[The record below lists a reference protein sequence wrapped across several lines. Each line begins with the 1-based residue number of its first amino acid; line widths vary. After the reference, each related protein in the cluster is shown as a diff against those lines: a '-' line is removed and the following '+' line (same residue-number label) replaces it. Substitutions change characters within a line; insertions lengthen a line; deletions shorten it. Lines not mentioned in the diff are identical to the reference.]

1 MHFQQVNLL
10 ISMNLHKI
18 TLFSLLIIG
27 LGACRVPRLTQATN
41 AAITYHGR
49 TLTNGGNE
57 VDLISAASY
66 AELQFSGKS
75 CTFSLINHAEKNDYN
90 YVAIELDGEYK
101 GRFKVSDTIATPLTI
116 KVNNRN
122 KWHQMRIFKATE
134 AQNGIVTVKGVSA
147 ARIRN
152 VPIAPKKRI
161 EFMGNSIT
169 SGMGNDLKEIPCG
182 NGSKWYDQ
190 HNAYWSYATRVA
202 QELNVDFMLSSI
214 SGAGIYRNWNS
225 DGPTVP
231 QQYKNTY
238 LRLDSL
244 QQWDFTRYTPDI
256 VSIALGT
263 NDLSLG
269 DGQTPRLP
277 FDSTAFVNTYIDFIK
292 TVYTHYPNTQ
302 IVLLN
307 SPMVDGNK
315 GQILTG
321 CLKIIQA
328 AVMAQ
333 MPEKKPIKVFEFKAV
348 PATGCTGHPT
358 KEEHAMMAQQ
368 LLPFMQQVLAELN

>member
-1 MHFQQVNLL
+1 
-10 ISMNLHKI
+10 MNLQKI
-18 TLFSLLIIG
+18 ILFILLTIG
-27 LGACRVPRLTQATN
+27 LGACRAPRLTQATN

-49 TLTNGGNE
+49 TLTNAANE
-57 VDLISAASY
+57 VDLIGAASY

-75 CTFSLINHAEKNDYN
+75 CTFSLINHAEKDDYN

-134 AQNGIVTVKGVSA
+134 AQNGIVTVKNVSA
-147 ARIRN
+147 TRIRN
-152 VPIAPKKRI
+152 VPIVAKKRI
-161 EFMGNSIT
+161 EFIGNSIT
-169 SGMGNDLKEIPCG
+169 CGMGNDLKEIPCG

-202 QELNVDFMLSSI
+202 QGLNVDFMLSSI

-269 DGQTPRLP
+269 DGKTPRLP
-277 FDSTAFVNTYIDFIK
+277 FDEKIYVTTYIEFIK
-292 TVYTHYPNTQ
+292 TIYINYPNTQ
-302 IVLLN
+302 ILLLN
-307 SPMVDGNK
+307 SPMVTGEK
-315 GQILTG
+315 GQLLTS
-321 CLKIIQA
+321 CLKKIQA
-328 AVMAQ
+328 AINAE
-333 MPEKKPIKVFEFKAV
+333 MPDKKPIKVFEFKAV
-348 PATGCTGHPT
+348 PATGCSGHPT

-368 LLPFMQQVLAELN
+368 LLPFMQGILAEMK

>member
-1 MHFQQVNLL
+1 
-10 ISMNLHKI
+10 MNLQKI
-18 TLFSLLIIG
+18 SFFSLLIIG
-27 LGACRVPRLTQATN
+27 LGACRTPQLSQATN

-49 TLTNGGNE
+49 TLSNAANE

-101 GRFKVSDTIATPLTI
+101 GRFKVNDTLTSLTI
-116 KVNNRN
+116 RVNNRN

-134 AQNGIVTVKGVSA
+134 AQNGVVTVKNVSA
-147 ARIRN
+147 GRIRN
-152 VPIAPKKRI
+152 VPIADKKRI
-161 EFMGNSIT
+161 EFIGNSIT
-169 SGMGNDLKEIPCG
+169 SGMGNDFKEIPCG

-202 QELNVDFMLSSI
+202 EALKVDFMLSSI

-225 DGPTVP
+225 DAPTVP

-244 QQWDFTRYTPDI
+244 QQWDFTRYKPDI

-269 DGQTPRLP
+269 DGKTARLP
-277 FDSTAFVNTYIDFIK
+277 FDEKAYTTTYIEFIK
-292 TVYTHYPNTQ
+292 TIYSNYPNTQ

-321 CLKIIQA
+321 CLKKIQT
-328 AVMAQ
+328 AVMAE
-333 MPEKKPIKVFEFKAV
+333 MPEKKPVKVFEFKAV

-358 KEEHAMMAQQ
+358 KEEHAMMAAQ
-368 LLPFMQQVLAELN
+368 LVPFMQQVLDGLK

>member
-1 MHFQQVNLL
+1 
-10 ISMNLHKI
+10 MNLQKI
-18 TLFSLLIIG
+18 TSLSLLIVS
-27 LGACRVPRLTQATN
+27 LGSCRVPRLTQATN

-49 TLTNGGNE
+49 TLTNTANE
-57 VDLISAASY
+57 VDLIGAASY
-66 AELQFSGKS
+66 AELQFLGKS

-90 YVAIELDGEYK
+90 YVAVELDGEYK
-101 GRFKVSDTIATPLTI
+101 GRFKVSDTIASPLTI

-134 AQNGIVTVKGVSA
+134 AQNGIVTVKNVSA
-147 ARIRN
+147 ARIKN
-152 VPIAPKKRI
+152 APVATKKRI
-161 EFMGNSIT
+161 EFIGNSIT

-202 QELNVDFMLSSI
+202 QGLNVDFMLSSI

-269 DGQTPRLP
+269 DGKTPRLP
-277 FDSTAFVNTYIDFIK
+277 FDEKTYVTTYIEFIK
-292 TVYTHYPNTQ
+292 TIYTNYANTQ

-321 CLKIIQA
+321 CLKKIQA
-328 AVMAQ
+328 AVMVE

-348 PATGCTGHPT
+348 PATGCSGHPT

-368 LLPFMQQVLAELN
+368 LLPFMQGVLAELK

>member
-1 MHFQQVNLL
+1 
-10 ISMNLHKI
+10 MNLQKI
-18 TLFSLLIIG
+18 TFFSLLLIG
-27 LGACRVPRLTQATN
+27 LGACRAPRLTQATN

-49 TLTNGGNE
+49 TLTNAANE

-66 AELQFSGKS
+66 AEMQFLGKS

-101 GRFKVSDTIATPLTI
+101 GRFKVSDTIAVPLTI

-134 AQNGIVTVKGVSA
+134 ALNGVVTVKGVSTD
-147 ARIRN
+147 RIRN
-152 VPIAPKKRI
+152 VPIVSKKSI
-161 EFMGNSIT
+161 EFIGNSIT

-202 QELNVDFMLSSI
+202 QGLNVDFMLSSI

-238 LRLDSL
+238 LGLDSL

-269 DGQTPRLP
+269 DGKTPRLP
-277 FDSTAFVNTYIDFIK
+277 FDEKIYITTYIEFIK
-292 TVYTHYPNTQ
+292 MIYSNYPNTQ

-307 SPMVDGNK
+307 SPMVTGER
-315 GQILTG
+315 GQILTECIKKVQTSVNG
-321 CLKIIQA
+321 E
-328 AVMAQ
+328 MS
-333 MPEKKPIKVFEFKAV
+333 EKKPIKVFEFKAV

-358 KEEHAMMAQQ
+358 KEEHALMAQQ
-368 LLPFMQQVLAELN
+368 LLPFMQGVLAELK

>member
-1 MHFQQVNLL
+1 
-10 ISMNLHKI
+10 MNLQKI
-18 TLFSLLIIG
+18 TLFSLLI
-27 LGACRVPRLTQATN
+27 LSLDACRAPRLSQATN

-49 TLTNGGNE
+49 TLSNAANE

-75 CTFSLINHAEKNDYN
+75 CTFSLMNHAEKNDYN

-101 GRFKVSDTIATPLTI
+101 GRFKVNDTIDAPLTI

-122 KWHQMRIFKATE
+122 KWHQLRIFKATE
-134 AQNGIVTVKGVSA
+134 AQNGVVTIKNVSA

-152 VPIAPKKRI
+152 VPIVSKKRI

-202 QELNVDFMLSSI
+202 EGLNVDFMLSSI

-244 QQWDFTRYTPDI
+244 QQWDFKSYTPDI

-269 DGQTPRLP
+269 DGQKLRLT

-292 TVYTHYPNTQ
+292 TVFTNYPNTQ

-315 GQILTG
+315 GEILTG

-328 AVMAQ
+328 AVISQ

-358 KEEHAMMAQQ
+358 K
-368 LLPFMQQVLAELN
+368 